1 MVCKEMNERLI
12 KLAQRYGAKLFEDR
26 RKRHCYARNLGV
38 QKSSGEMIVFLD
50 DDVKLEPNGR
60 S

>member
-1 MVCKEMNERLI
+1 MNERLI

-26 RKRHCYARNLGV
+26 GKCRCYARNLGV